1 MRTVLTLAT
10 LAAAAV
16 GLLPTASVAHG
27 AGYTFPRQFAVPGSG
42 NQQGLA
48 YGDGRFYVAFDLDGK
63 GNARI
68 VAYDAAGHE
77 VRRSGR
83 LPLGHAAEL
92 SFRQANGNLYVAD
105 GTPGRPC
112 RVTVVDM
119 RQSPPRIVRRYD
131 FSALGAG
138 GMVAID
144 NARDRMVVTAGPAG
158 GPFTV
163 AFVGMDGR
171 IQRRFTS
178 KVSGV
183 RQGLEVVAGQIA
195 LYTSAPNVSSN
206 TLTLMSDTGKVARAI
221 RVPVAREGEGLA
233 VNAKTRQ
240 LYVGFGH
247 PNAVHRMTP
256 ALTVPSATNLPAP
269 DAESALGATGH
280 EGATS

>member
-1 MRTVLTLAT
+1 MRRLVSLVT
-10 LAAAAV
+10 LAATAV
-16 GLLPTASVAHG
+16 GILAAASVAHG
-27 AGYTFPRQFAVPGSG
+27 AGYTFPRQFAIPGTG

-48 YGDGRFYVAFDLDGK
+48 YADGRFYVAFDLDGK
-63 GNARI
+63 GSARI

-92 SFRQANGNLYVAD
+92 SYRRADGNFYVAD

-119 RQSPPRIVRRYD
+119 RHSPPRIVRRYD

-144 NARDRMVVTAGPAG
+144 NAHDRMVVSAGPAG
-158 GPFTV
+158 GPFTI
-163 AFVGMDGR
+163 ASVGMDGR

-178 KVSGV
+178 RVPGV
-183 RQGLEVVAGQIA
+183 RQGLEVVGDQIV
-195 LYTSAPNVSSN
+195 LYTSAPDLRSN
-206 TLTLMSDTGKVARAI
+206 TLTVMSSTGLVARTI

-233 VNAKTRQ
+233 VNAQTRQ
-240 LYVGFGH
+240 LYVGFSR
-247 PNAVHRMTP
+247 PNAVHRMSP
-256 ALTVPSATNLPAP
+256 ALASAPGTEPP
-269 DAESALGATGH
+269 E
-280 EGATS
+280 